1 MAVSGNPHGFGLRPS
16 STGRIRRGLTIALL
30 GASLSG
36 LTGCGWVSNQWSGL
50 FGSGGDKGLAA
61 APEAERHHNE
71 DRPSLA
77 ASMKPVLSEPMENT
91 SHAMAD
97 SHGASEPGAKSSMAM
112 EGPKPASETMAQTQP
127 MMMDEPVM
135 NPASMSDLELRQRVA
150 SLDNQLRAIR
160 GELSAVRPPI
170 DRLVQMEGDIRQL
183 VQRLSPPN
191 PTTAQAAKP
200 AEKMA
205 KPAQPPKPAPVP
217 PEQMPQPGTDAYA
230 LMQMQGGVPAK
241 TSALAPA
248 PAPAPAA
255 SAQANGADPLFADTQ
270 QYAIHLASYRS
281 EMRAALGWK
290 EYRAKFKPLIDTLQ
304 PRVLGIDFNDGRG
317 MFYRLKG
324 GPFPNKA
331 EAQKVC
337 DEIKSRGE
345 FCKVEEFT
353 GTPLAQ
359 ATASR

>member
-1 MAVSGNPHGFGLRPS
+1 MADMHGAGD
-16 STGRIRRGLTIALL
+16 G
-30 GASLSG
+30 GAP
-36 LTGCGWVSNQWSGL
+36 
-50 FGSGGDKGLAA
+50 A
-61 APEAERHHNE
+61 
-71 DRPSLA
+71 
-77 ASMKPVLSEPMENT
+77 
-91 SHAMAD
+91 AMAMN
-97 SHGASEPGAKSSMAM
+97 SAKPSTDVMV
-112 EGPKPASETMAQTQP
+112 QTQP
-127 MMMDEPVM
+127 MIDEPVL
-135 NPASMSDLELRQRVA
+135 NPATMTDLELRQRVA

-183 VQRLSPPN
+183 VQRLSPAN
-191 PTTAQAAKP
+191 ATMAQAAKP

-205 KPAQPPKPAPVP
+205 KPAQPPKPTSIIP
-217 PEQMPQPGTDAYA
+217 PERMPQPGTDAYA
-230 LMQMQGGVPAK
+230 LMQMQGA
-241 TSALAPA
+241 APA
-248 PAPAPAA
+248 PAPAPAQ
-255 SAQANGADPLFADTQ
+255 AQATAPANGVDPLFADTQ

-290 EYRAKFKPLIDTLQ
+290 EYRAKFKPLIDALQ

-331 EAQKVC
+331 EAQKMC

>member
-1 MAVSGNPHGFGLRPS
+1 
-16 STGRIRRGLTIALL
+16 
-30 GASLSG
+30 
-36 LTGCGWVSNQWSGL
+36 
-50 FGSGGDKGLAA
+50 
-61 APEAERHHNE
+61 
-71 DRPSLA
+71 
-77 ASMKPVLSEPMENT
+77 
-91 SHAMAD
+91 
-97 SHGASEPGAKSSMAM
+97 
-112 EGPKPASETMAQTQP
+112 
-127 MMMDEPVM
+127 
-135 NPASMSDLELRQRVA
+135 MSDLELRQRVA

-160 GELSAVRPPI
+160 GELNAVRPPI
-170 DRLVQMEGDIRQL
+170 DRLAQMEGDIHQL
-183 VQRLSPPN
+183 VQRLTPATPAMA
-191 PTTAQAAKP
+191 PAPKP

-205 KPAQPPKPAPVP
+205 KPAQPPKPVVP
-217 PEQMPQPGTDAYA
+217 PERMPQPGTDAYA
-230 LMQMQGGVPAK
+230 LMQMQGGAPAAA
-241 TSALAPA
+241 SPAPA
-248 PAPAPAA
+248 PAPAPAPVA
-255 SAQANGADPLFADTQ
+255 AAQANGVDPLFADTQ

-324 GPFPNKA
+324 GPFANKA

-337 DEIKSRGE
+337 DEIKGRGE

>member
-1 MAVSGNPHGFGLRPS
+1 MTGSGNHHGFG
-16 STGRIRRGLTIALL
+16 GRNVNIAGIRRGLSIALL
-30 GASLSG
+30 GLSLSG

-50 FGSGGDKGLAA
+50 FGGGGDKGLAA
-61 APEAERHHNE
+61 APESERRHNE

-77 ASMKPVLSEPMENT
+77 ASIKPVFSEPMDN
-91 SHAMAD
+91 SGQ
-97 SHGASEPGAKSSMAM
+97 GASAPAGHEASAPMA
-112 EGPKPASETMAQTQP
+112 GDKPAPAAAMPTQA
-127 MMMDEPVM
+127 MIDEPVM
-135 NPASMSDLELRQRVA
+135 NPAAMSDLELRQRVA
-150 SLDNQLRAIR
+150 NLDNQLRTIR
-160 GELSAVRPPI
+160 GELSAVRPPVE
-170 DRLVQMEGDIRQL
+170 RLVQMEGDIRQL
-183 VQRLSPPN
+183 VQRLSPAN
-191 PTTAQAAKP
+191 PPMAQAPKP

-205 KPAQPPKPAPVP
+205 KPVQPPKVAIP

-230 LMQMQGGVPAK
+230 LMQMQGLLPAGAAAQPK
-241 TSALAPA
+241 APA
-248 PAPAPAA
+248 QAPAQ
-255 SAQANGADPLFADTQ
+255 AQAPASSNGADPLFADTQ

-317 MFYRLKG
+317 MFYRLKA
-324 GPFPNKA
+324 GPFANKA

-337 DEIKSRGE
+337 DEIKGRGE